1 MSPLYTF
8 YRPVLPNE
16 KKKIKTCNFFTRF
29 WVLVYWFHSLRG
41 LRIPGAKFQIP
52 KPWIPDYTSIKSLSW
67 FQNLDFLT
75 WGEIKL
81 TVPLKI
87 ILTNG

>member
-1 MSPLYTF
+1 MSPVYTF
-8 YRPVLPNE
+8 YRPVLLNE
-16 KKKIKTCNFFTRF
+16 KKKKLAIFFTRF
-29 WVLVYWFHSLRG
+29 WVLISWFHLLRG
-41 LRIPGAKFQIP
+41 LGIPGAKFQIP
-52 KPWIPDYTSIKSLSW
+52 KPCLPDYTGIKILSW

-87 ILTNG
+87 FLTNG

>member
-1 MSPLYTF
+1 M
-8 YRPVLPNE
+8 R

-52 KPWIPDYTSIKSLSW
+52 KPWIPDYTSIKILSR